1 MLNNCHLS
9 LEFMAQME
17 DILNPKDKEIHD
29 DFRLWI
35 TCLPDNNFPLGLLQ
49 MAIKVT
55 TEPPKG
61 LQAGLSRT
69 FNTMVNQDFLEKVEP
84 YDKWRSIVFSV
95 CFLHSCVQERRK
107 FGPLGF
113 CIPYEYNNADLEASM
128 LFIDKHMSQCA
139 ATNSPYSWNAIQYMV
154 GEVQYGGRITDN
166 LDREL
171 FNAYCTIWL
180 TDAVFQQNYCFNQA
194 VTEFHYHI
202 PDASEH
208 ARFMEYIGKMPGNDT
223 PAIFGLH
230 PNADL
235 TFRLKESSEMID
247 TLLDIQPKD
256 SGGGGSGKSREEEVK
271 DKLQKDLMP
280 MLPPD
285 YVELEIK
292 EKLKITKGPK
302 GLGEPGKMDLIPL
315 NIFLGQELQ
324 RFQMILTIVRSTM
337 VAMCDAIDGTISMTP
352 DIVDSINAVY
362 DFRVPRKFQYDPTG
376 AEISWLTAS
385 LSGWIKGLLDRYHQL
400 NLWISKCER
409 PPSFWLTG
417 FFNPQ
422 GFLTAMK
429 QEVTR
434 QKKTWS
440 LDEVEYSSD
449 VLKEIIQGEDGRI
462 EGK

>member
-1 MLNNCHLS
+1 
-9 LEFMAQME
+9 
-17 DILNPKDKEIHD
+17 
-29 DFRLWI
+29 
-35 TCLPDNNFPLGLLQ
+35 
-49 MAIKVT
+49 
-55 TEPPKG
+55 
-61 LQAGLSRT
+61 
-69 FNTMVNQDFLEKVEP
+69 
-84 YDKWRSIVFSV
+84 
-95 CFLHSCVQERRK
+95 
-107 FGPLGF
+107 
-113 CIPYEYNNADLEASM
+113 
-128 LFIDKHMSQCA
+128 
-139 ATNSPYSWNAIQYMV
+139 
-154 GEVQYGGRITDN
+154 
-166 LDREL
+166 
-171 FNAYCTIWL
+171 
-180 TDAVFQQNYCFNQA
+180 
-194 VTEFHYHI
+194 
-202 PDASEH
+202 
-208 ARFMEYIGKMPGNDT
+208 MEYIGKMPGNDT

-285 YVELEIK
+285 YVELEIR
-292 EKLKITKGPK
+292 EKLKVTKGPK
-302 GLGEPGKMDLIPL
+302 GLGEPGKMDLVPL

-324 RFQMILTIVRSTM
+324 RFGTILSIVKGTM
-337 VAMCDAIDGTISMTP
+337 AAMCDAIDGTISMTP
-352 DIVDSINAVY
+352 DIVDSINAVF

-434 QKKTWS
+434 
-440 LDEVEYSSD
+440 
-449 VLKEIIQGEDGRI
+449 
-462 EGK
+462 